1 MDKKH
6 RLNADALRPT

>member
-6 RLNADALRPT
+6 RLNWDA